1 MLLRKLGDARIISK
15 QIQKL
20 PELLFERRIEF
31 CSLLPIII
39 FSILGKI
46 IFNLKIAQYHL
57 YFKDAT
63 EA

>member
-15 QIQKL
+15 QIHKL
-20 PELLFERRIEF
+20 LELLFERRIEF
-31 CSLLPIII
+31 CSFLPII
-39 FSILGKI
+39 FAILGRI